1 MTDAAHLLS
10 DVAAFCIS
18 LFAVWLAER
27 PPTKTHTFGFHRIE
41 ALGALV
47 SVLLIWGIT
56 GVLVYE
62 AIGRIIKPGE
72 AELVF
77 RAGRSSREGNLR
89 ATPSLRRA
97 GRWQDHVH
105 RRLAGAVRQPRHE

>member
-1 MTDAAHLLS
+1 MAVDACPVPHESVRPQAHSLAIMTDAAHLLS

-27 PPTKTHTFGFHRIE
+27 PPTGTHTFGFHRIE

-62 AIGRIIKPGE
+62 AVGRIIHP
-72 AELVF
+72 
-77 RAGRSSREGNLR
+77 
-89 ATPSLRRA
+89 
-97 GRWQDHVH
+97 QDVD
-105 RRLAGAVRQPRHE
+105 GKVRCRDA